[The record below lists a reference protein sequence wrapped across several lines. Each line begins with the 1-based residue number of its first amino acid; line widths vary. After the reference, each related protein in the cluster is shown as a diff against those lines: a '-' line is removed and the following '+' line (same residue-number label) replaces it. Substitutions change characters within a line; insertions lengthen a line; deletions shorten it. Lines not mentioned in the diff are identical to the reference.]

1 MPRIAVF
8 GGTGYLAS
16 LIKNQNN
23 IKRNKYTFFS
33 RKKGTKNYINFLSLK
48 KNLDILKNFD
58 FIIHL
63 AGPNQDQLKRN
74 KKLIEKKNEITS
86 MICDVCLANNIKL
99 IYISSM
105 QVYKDY
111 GINNLSINSKINL
124 KNPYSKSHY
133 DSEKIILEK
142 FLNYK
147 KMFII
152 LRMGNVFGFTKSNN
166 SKDIDSNLIHS
177 LCNMALKKEKILIN
191 NGSIRRTF
199 IPSQIFV
206 KIINSIIKKNFFEN
220 LIINISY
227 KNLNLKDIAHIIQK
241 RFELAFNLTIDIIIK
256 KFSYNKDF
264 SIYTNQNFKFNPLN
278 KKIYDEIDQI
288 LKLIKKTK
296 LKYQK

>member
-1 MPRIAVF
+1 MTRIAVF

-23 IKRNKYTFFS
+23 IKKNKYTFFS

-74 KKLIEKKNEITS
+74 KKLIEKKNKITS
-86 MICDVCLANNIKL
+86 VLCDVCLAHNIKL
-99 IYISSM
+99 IYISTM

-111 GINNLSINSKINL
+111 GKNNLSINSKINL
-124 KNPYSKSHY
+124 KSPYSKLHY
-133 DSEKIILEK
+133 NSEKIILEK

-147 KMFII
+147 KMFTI
-152 LRMGNVFGFTKSNN
+152 LRMGNVFGFTKCNS

-177 LCNMALKKEKILIN
+177 LCNMALEKKIILIN
-191 NGSIRRTF
+191 NGSIQRTF

-206 KIINSIIKKNFFEN
+206 KVINSVINKKIFEN
-220 LIINISY
+220 LIENIFY
-227 KNLNLKDIAHIIQK
+227 KNLNLKDIAHIIKK
-241 RFELAFNLTIDIIIK
+241 RSKLGFNLNIDILIK
-256 KFSYNKDF
+256 KFTYNKNF
-264 SIYTNQNFKFNPLN
+264 SIYSNHNFKFNPTN
-278 KKIYDEIDQI
+278 KKIYNEIDQI
-288 LKLIKKTK
+288 LKFIKKK
-296 LKYQK
+296 PNES

>member
-1 MPRIAVF
+1 MSRIAVL

-23 IKRNKYTFFS
+23 IKKNKYTFFS

-48 KNLDILKNFD
+48 KNLNILKNFD

-63 AGPNQDQLKRN
+63 AGPNQDQLKKN
-74 KKLIEKKNEITS
+74 KRLLEKKNEITS
-86 MICDVCLANNIKL
+86 VICDVCLAHKIKL

-105 QVYKDY
+105 QIYTNY
-111 GINNLSINSKINL
+111 GKKNLSINSKINI

-142 FLNYK
+142 FSNDK
-147 KMFII
+147 RMFTI
-152 LRMGNVFGFTKSNN
+152 LRMGNIFGFTKSNN
-166 SKDIDSNLIHS
+166 LKDIDSNLIHS
-177 LCNMALKKEKILIN
+177 LCNMALKKEKILII

-206 KIINSIIKKNFFEN
+206 KVINSIIKKNFFEN

-227 KNLNLKDIAHIIQK
+227 KNLNLKDIAYIIQK
-241 RFELAFNLTIDIIIK
+241 RSKLVFNLTIDIIIK

-264 SIYTNQNFKFNPLN
+264 SIYTNQNFKFNPIN

>member
-1 MPRIAVF
+1 MARIAVF

-23 IKRNKYTFFS
+23 VKENNYTFFS

-63 AGPNQDQLKRN
+63 AGPNQDQLKINTR
-74 KKLIEKKNEITS
+74 LIEKKNEITS
-86 MICDVCLANNIKL
+86 MICDVCLAHNIKL

-133 DSEKIILEK
+133 DSEKMILEK

-147 KMFII
+147 RMFII

-177 LCNMALKKEKILIN
+177 LCNMALKKKKILIN

-206 KIINSIIKKNFFEN
+206 KVINSIIKKNFFEN

-227 KNLNLKDIAHIIQK
+227 KNLNLKDIAYIIQK
-241 RFELAFNLTIDIIIK
+241 RSKLVFNLTIDIIIK

-264 SIYTNQNFKFNPLN
+264 SIYTNQNFKFNPIN
-278 KKIYDEIDQI
+278 KIFYNEIDQI
-288 LKLIKKTK
+288 LKIIKKNK
-296 LKYQK
+296 LKYYK

>member
-8 GGTGYLAS
+8 GGSGYLAS

-23 IKRNKYTFFS
+23 IKKNKYTFFS
-33 RKKGTKNYINFLSLK
+33 RKKGIKNYINFLSLK

-63 AGPNQDQLKRN
+63 AGPNQGQLKRN
-74 KKLIEKKNEITS
+74 KRLIEKKNEITS
-86 MICDVCLANNIKL
+86 MICDVCLAHNIKL

-111 GINNLSINSKINL
+111 GKKNLSINSKINL

-133 DSEKIILEK
+133 DSEKIILVK

-147 KMFII
+147 KMFTI
-152 LRMGNVFGFTKSNN
+152 LRMGNVFGFTKCNN

-177 LCNMALKKEKILIN
+177 LCDIALKKKKILIN

-206 KIINSIIKKNFFEN
+206 KVINSIIKKNFFEN

-241 RFELAFNLTIDIIIK
+241 RFELAFNLNMDIIIK
-256 KFSYNKDF
+256 KFSFNKNF
-264 SIYTNQNFKFNPLN
+264 SIYSNQNFRFNPLN
-278 KKIYDEIDQI
+278 KKIYNEIDQI

-296 LKYQK
+296 LKY

>member
-1 MPRIAVF
+1 MSRIAVF

-23 IKRNKYTFFS
+23 IKKNKYTFFS

-48 KNLDILKNFD
+48 KNLGIFKNFD

-74 KKLIEKKNEITS
+74 KRLIEKKNKITS
-86 MICDVCLANNIKL
+86 VLCDLCLAHNIKL

-105 QVYKDY
+105 QIYKDY
-111 GINNLSINSKINL
+111 GKKNISINSKINL

-133 DSEKIILEK
+133 DSEKIIIEK
-142 FLNYK
+142 FLYYK
-147 KMFII
+147 KMFTI
-152 LRMGNVFGFTKSNN
+152 LRVGNVFGFTKCNN
-166 SKDIDSNLIHS
+166 LKNIDNNLIHG
-177 LCNMALKKEKILIN
+177 LCNIALKKKIILID
-191 NGSIRRTF
+191 NGHIQRTF

-206 KIINSIIKKNFFEN
+206 KVINSIIKKNFFDN
-220 LIINISY
+220 MIINIYY
-227 KNLNLKDIAHIIQK
+227 KNLILKVIAHIIQK
-241 RFELAFNLTIDIIIK
+241 RSKIVLNLTIDIIIK

-264 SIYTNQNFKFNPLN
+264 SIYTNQNFKFNPIY
-278 KKIYDEIDQI
+278 KKIYNEIDQI

-296 LKYQK
+296 LKY

>member
-1 MPRIAVF
+1 MARIAVL

-16 LIKNQNN
+16 IIKNQNN

-48 KNLDILKNFD
+48 KNIDILKNFD

-86 MICDVCLANNIKL
+86 MICDVCLAHNIKL

-124 KNPYSKSHY
+124 KNSYSKSHY

-177 LCNMALKKEKILIN
+177 LCNMAIKKEKILIN

-206 KIINSIIKKNFFEN
+206 KVINSIIKKNFFKN

-241 RFELAFNLTIDIIIK
+241 RFELAFNLNMDIIIK
-256 KFSYNKDF
+256 KFSFNKNF
-264 SIYTNQNFKFNPLN
+264 SIYSNQNFRFNPLN
-278 KKIYDEIDQI
+278 KKIYNEIDQI
-288 LKLIKKTK
+288 LKLIKKNK
-296 LKYQK
+296 LKS

>member
-1 MPRIAVF
+1 MLRIAVL

-16 LIKNQNN
+16 LIKNQN
-23 IKRNKYTFFS
+23 IVKKNKYIFFS
-33 RKKGTKNYINFLSLK
+33 RKKGSKNYINFLSLK
-48 KNLDILKNFD
+48 KNYDILKNFD

-74 KKLIEKKNEITS
+74 KRLIEKKNEITS
-86 MICDVCLANNIKL
+86 VICDVCLTHKIKL

-105 QVYKDY
+105 QVYKNY
-111 GINNLSINSKINL
+111 GKKNISINSKINL

-147 KMFII
+147 RMFII

-166 SKDIDSNLIHS
+166 LKDIDSNLIHS

-206 KIINSIIKKNFFEN
+206 KVINTIINKNFFDN
-220 LIINISY
+220 LIINIFY
-227 KNLNLKDIAHIIQK
+227 KNLNLKDIAYIIQK
-241 RFELAFNLTIDIIIK
+241 RAKLLFNLTIGIIIK
-256 KFSYNKDF
+256 EFSYNKDF
-264 SIYTNQNFKFNPLN
+264 SIYTNQNFKFNPIN

>member
-1 MPRIAVF
+1 MPSIAVF

-23 IKRNKYTFFS
+23 IKKNKYTFFS

-48 KNLDILKNFD
+48 KNFDILKNFD

-63 AGPNQDQLKRN
+63 AGPNQDQLKKN
-74 KKLIEKKNEITS
+74 KRLIEKKNEITS
-86 MICDVCLANNIKL
+86 MICDVCLAHNIKL

-105 QVYKDY
+105 QVYKNY
-111 GINNLSINSKINL
+111 GKNNLSINSKINL

-147 KMFII
+147 KMFTI
-152 LRMGNVFGFTKSNN
+152 LRMGNVFGFTKCNN

-177 LCNMALKKEKILIN
+177 LCNMALKKNKILIN
-191 NGSIRRTF
+191 NGSVRRTF

-206 KIINSIIKKNFFEN
+206 KVINSIIKKNFFEN

-227 KNLNLKDIAHIIQK
+227 KNLNLKDIAYIIQK
-241 RFELAFNLTIDIIIK
+241 RSKLIFNLTIDVIIK

-264 SIYTNQNFKFNPLN
+264 SIFTNQNFKFNPLN
-278 KKIYDEIDQI
+278 KKFYNEIDQI

-296 LKYQK
+296 LKYYK

>member
-1 MPRIAVF
+1 MARIAVF

-23 IKRNKYTFFS
+23 VKKNNYTFFS
-33 RKKGTKNYINFLSLK
+33 RKKGKKNYINFLSLK

-74 KKLIEKKNEITS
+74 KRLIEKKNEITS
-86 MICDVCLANNIKL
+86 MICDVCLTHKIKL

-111 GINNLSINSKINL
+111 GKKNLSINSEINL

-147 KMFII
+147 RMFII

-166 SKDIDSNLIHS
+166 LKNIDSNLIHS
-177 LCNMALKKEKILIN
+177 LCDMALKKKKILIN
-191 NGSIRRTF
+191 NGSIRRTY

-206 KIINSIIKKNFFEN
+206 KVINSIIKKNLFEN

-241 RFELAFNLTIDIIIK
+241 RSKLVFNLTIDIMIK

-264 SIYTNQNFKFNPLN
+264 SIYTNHNFKFNPIN
-278 KKIYDEIDQI
+278 KIFYNEIDQI
-288 LKLIKKTK
+288 LKLINKNK
-296 LKYQK
+296 LKYYK